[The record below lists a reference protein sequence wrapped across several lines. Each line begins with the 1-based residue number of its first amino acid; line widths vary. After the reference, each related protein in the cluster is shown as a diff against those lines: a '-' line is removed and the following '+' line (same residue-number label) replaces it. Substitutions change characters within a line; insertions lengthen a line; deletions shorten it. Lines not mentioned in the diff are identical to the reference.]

1 VWVPQ
6 DWAHPHGPQIP
17 LLVAVLPAT
26 AATHPAAP
34 LFILSGWG
42 GSAIG
47 DVDWAVQ
54 AFGQLNQPMD
64 LVFAAQ
70 RGTPFSWPQ
79 TCPWLGTASS
89 PALRTAVRHCLA
101 SVNRSPRHDTTAT
114 AARDLDQVRRALGYS
129 KINIYGGSYGVSL
142 GLAYLQRY
150 GAHVRTA
157 VFYSGSLLNV
167 PLWQLTPVHAQQ
179 AFDQLARR
187 CAAAPACARAYHPAA
202 DLTTVVKR
210 LHTAPARV
218 TITGHGGRPRTVTI
232 TLPDFLSHVIDD
244 YLASPDTAVLLPED
258 LHALARGQ
266 WATVIAKRGLA
277 AAISAAPAPTQL
289 QMITIRCGD
298 AWAAMNPA
306 LVAQQA
312 RLSLFTPPMAAEA
325 AWQQKL
331 CAIWPHDPGVSG
343 IVRSNVPVVFV
354 NGTADPA
361 DPPANV
367 AAAPRT
373 MPNALLVTV
382 PGGSHQV
389 APTGCIPALSTAFIL
404 AGKPANRASWATCTR
419 ALQQA
424 YPAFPP
430 APAS

>member
-6 DWAHPHGPQIP
+6 DWAHPHGPKIP

-26 AATHPAAP
+26 AAAHPAAP
-34 LFILSGWG
+34 LFILAGWG

-54 AFGQLNQPMD
+54 AFGRLNQSMD
-64 LVFAAQ
+64 LVFAVQ
-70 RGTPFSWPQ
+70 RGTQYSWPQ
-79 TCPWLGTASS
+79 TCPGLMQTGPGLRAAVARCLTSAS
-89 PALRTAVRHCLA
+89 RD
-101 SVNRSPRHDTTAT
+101 PRHDTTAS
-114 AARDLDQVRRALGYS
+114 AARDLEQVRKALGYN
-129 KINIYGGSYGVSL
+129 KINLYGASYGVSM

-157 VFYSGSLLNV
+157 VFYSGSLLDV
-167 PLWQLTPVHAQQ
+167 PLWQRTPLHAQQ
-179 AFDQLARR
+179 SFGQLARR

-210 LHTAPARV
+210 LRTHPAQV
-218 TITGHGGRPRTVTI
+218 TITGPGGRPETVTI
-232 TLPDFLSHVIDD
+232 TLPGFLNHVIDD
-244 YLASPDTAVLLPED
+244 YLASPDTAVLLPAD

-266 WATVIAKRGLA
+266 WAKIIAKRGLA
-277 AAISAAPAPTQL
+277 SAISAAAAPTQL

-331 CAIWPHDPGVSG
+331 CALWPHDRGVSG
-343 IVRSNVPVVFV
+343 VVRSNVPVVFV

-389 APTGCIPALSTAFIL
+389 APTGCIPAQSTAFIL

-419 ALQQA
+419 ALQHP

-430 APAS
+430 AP